1 MRGMRRRI
9 TLGIL
14 ASAVIL
20 IAAVLWFNIRHSSG
34 LSRQTDLLARLPNQP
49 AAVLSIDFST
59 LRRAGMLSARSMPI
73 EPEYKA
79 FLSGTGF
86 DYHRDLDFVVAS
98 FSDAGNFF
106 VARGRFDWAKL
117 RDYAIKQGGSCYD
130 QLCRV
135 QGSTPKRRISFLPLR
150 DNVIALAVST
160 DDLAATRLRTP
171 NSGLSS
177 QLPNTPVWLSV
188 SGQALS
194 HGGALPEGIR
204 VTLSGLMETDHVLLT
219 AGPGPR
225 GIEAHLE
232 TTCRSLDAA
241 RTLESQ
247 LRSSAAVLKDAL
259 ARSKTKDETLA
270 GVLSAGSFARDAK
283 KVTGIWRIDPA
294 IIEGLT
300 DGI

>member
-1 MRGMRRRI
+1 MRRRI

-14 ASAVIL
+14 ASAVVL
-20 IAAVLWFNIRHSSG
+20 IAAVFWFNIRRSSG
-34 LSRQTDLLARLPNQP
+34 LSSQADLLARLPNQP

-59 LRRAGMLSARSMPI
+59 LRRAGLLNARSMPL
-73 EPEYKA
+73 ETEYKA
-79 FLSGTGF
+79 FLEGTGF
-86 DYHRDLDFVVAS
+86 DYRRDLEFLVAS
-98 FSDAGNFF
+98 FSGAGNFF
-106 VARGRFDWAKL
+106 VARGHFDWAKL

-135 QGSTPKRRISFLPLR
+135 QGSTPDRRISFLPLR

-171 NSGLSS
+171 NTALNS
-177 QLPNTPVWLSV
+177 QVPSTPVWLSV
-188 SGQALS
+188 SGPALS
-194 HGGALPEGIR
+194 RGGALPEGIR
-204 VTLSGLMETDHVLLT
+204 VTLSGLMETDRVLLT

-283 KVTGIWRIDPA
+283 KVTGTWRIDPT

>member
-1 MRGMRRRI
+1 MRRRI

-14 ASAVIL
+14 ASAVLL
-20 IAAVLWFNIRHSSG
+20 IASVVAFKAARPSG
-34 LSRQTDLLARLPNQP
+34 LSSQLDLLARLPNQP
-49 AAVLSIDFST
+49 AAVVSVDFAT
-59 LRRAGMLSARSMPI
+59 LRRAGLLNARTAPL

-79 FLSGTGF
+79 FLDGSGF
-86 DYHRDLDFVVAS
+86 DYRRDLDLAVAS
-98 FSDAGNFF
+98 FSGAGNFF
-106 VARGRFDWAKL
+106 VARGHFDWAKL
-117 RDYAIKQGGSCYD
+117 RNYAIRQGGSCYD

-135 QGSTPKRRISFLPLR
+135 QGSTPERRISFLPLR
-150 DNVIALAVST
+150 DNVIALAVSS

-171 NSGLSS
+171 NSALAS
-177 QLPNTPVWLSV
+177 QVPNTPVWLSV

-194 HGGALPEGIR
+194 HPGALPEGIR
-204 VTLSGLMETDHVLLT
+204 VALSGLMETDRVLLT

-247 LRSSAAVLKDAL
+247 LRSTAATLREAI
-259 ARSKTKDETLA
+259 ARNKTTDETLA
-270 GVLSAGSFARDAK
+270 GILSAGSFNRDAK
-283 KVTGIWRIDPA
+283 KVTGTWRIDPA
-294 IIEGLT
+294 IIQGLT

>member
-1 MRGMRRRI
+1 MRRRV

-14 ASAVIL
+14 ASAIVL
-20 IAAVLWFNIRHSSG
+20 IAAAVWFNLRRSGG
-34 LSRQTDLLARLPNQP
+34 LSTQLDLLARLPNEP
-49 AAVLSIDFST
+49 ATVLSADFSL
-59 LRRAGMLSARSMPI
+59 LRRAGLLNARTVPL

-79 FLSGTGF
+79 FLDGTGF
-86 DYHRDLDFVVAS
+86 DYHRDLDFLVAS
-98 FSDAGNFF
+98 FSGSGEFF
-106 VARGRFDWAKL
+106 VARGRFDWTKL
-117 RDYAIKQGGSCYD
+117 RNYAIKQGGSCYD

-135 QGSTPKRRISFLPLR
+135 QGSTPERRISFLPLS

-171 NSGLSS
+171 HAVVTS
-177 QLPNTPVWLSV
+177 QVPNTPVWLSV
-188 SGQALS
+188 SGQVL
-194 HGGALPEGIR
+194 GRPGALPEGIR
-204 VTLSGLMETDHVLLT
+204 VALSGLMEADRVLLT

-247 LRSSAAVLKDAL
+247 LRSTTATLRETTARNKTSDESLAAVL
-259 ARSKTKDETLA
+259 ST
-270 GVLSAGSFARDAK
+270 GSFGRDAK
-283 KVTGIWRIDPA
+283 KVTGTWRIDRS